1 MGASS
6 GDMCSP
12 ARNRGNCNV
21 AVVGDLALRR
31 ELAPLVDELRQRKQL
46 MLASRARS
54 LACPKAG
61 SAPLV
66 RHLDFT
72 WNARAAGKRR

>member
-21 AVVGDLALRR
+21 AA
-31 ELAPLVDELRQRKQL
+31 ENL
-46 MLASRARS
+46 MTTMRSAR
-54 LACPKAG
+54 LIG
-61 SAPLV
+61 EF
-66 RHLDFT
+66 R
-72 WNARAAGKRR
+72 

>member
-31 ELAPLVDELRQRKQL
+31 ELAPLVDELRQ
-46 MLASRARS
+46 
-54 LACPKAG
+54 
-61 SAPLV
+61 
-66 RHLDFT
+66 T
-72 WNARAAGKRR
+72 